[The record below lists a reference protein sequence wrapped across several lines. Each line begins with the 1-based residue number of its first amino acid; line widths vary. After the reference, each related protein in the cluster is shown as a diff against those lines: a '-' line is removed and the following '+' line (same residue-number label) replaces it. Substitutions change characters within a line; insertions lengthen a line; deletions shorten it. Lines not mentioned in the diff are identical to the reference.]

1 MDKQLN
7 KTVLSNLIEPD
18 IFRNLDINSYNIE
31 VSEPSKLL
39 KWNRLITAFD
49 IFYLN
54 NKDKN
59 HKLAHKVYYE
69 RVRSATFDTFEEYGN
84 VDKNSYKA
92 YCEEFDNIFESIR
105 KHGFDKNKSLLPLS
119 RNGSILNGSH
129 RLASSVVSDKKVYA
143 LKLDKDFII
152 DDYKVLLQRNVPIN
166 IIELSVCEFIKYSKN
181 VYLAFLWPSSNKH
194 LDSTVKKFDNV
205 LYSKELELS
214 TNGACN
220 LLTELYKHMDWA
232 GNENNS
238 YQGINQKL
246 IECFPSFEKFTVL
259 AFQANSIDDVRRIK
273 DEVRDICKIGYS
285 SIHITDTQ
293 EEAIRIS
300 QLLFNNNGIHFL
312 NYAKPYSYI
321 SMHNKINEFKQL
333 ISHQT
338 EYILDDFVVDGS
350 STLCLYGL
358 RESDDLDFLYSCS
371 DDIQINQFHS
381 HDECLEYHKVSKED
395 LIYNPS
401 FHFSYLGLKFVSF
414 EQTYKFK
421 KGRNEEKDKNDCAIM
436 DAYLENNNLR
446 LLIFRTNQ
454 FIFYKRIIV
463 KRKTR
468 ETLFFVLRK
477 VGVYNIIRRFYRRL
491 KKNEILTR

>member
-1 MDKQLN
+1 MNKQLK
-7 KTVLSNLIEPD
+7 KTYLNNLIETD
-18 IFRNLDINSYNIE
+18 VFESLDSDSFAIQ
-31 VSEPSKLL
+31 VSKPYELL

-54 NKDKN
+54 HKDKN
-59 HKLAHKVYYE
+59 HKLAHQVYFE
-69 RVRSATFDTFEEYGN
+69 RVRSATFDTFEEPGN
-84 VDKNSYKA
+84 VDKNSYEA
-92 YCEEFDNIFESIR
+92 YCQEFDSIYDSIN
-105 KHGFDKNKSLLPLS
+105 KHGFDKDKSLLPLA

-129 RLASSVVSDKKVYA
+129 RLASSIVSDKKVHSV
-143 LKLDKDFII
+143 KLEKDYMI
-152 DDYKVLLQRNVPIN
+152 DDYKVLLQRNVPID

-194 LDSTVKKFDNV
+194 LDSTAERFDKI

-214 TNGACN
+214 TNGAFN
-220 LLTELYKHMDWA
+220 LLTELYKHMDWS

-246 IECFPSFEKFTVL
+246 VECFPSFEKFTVI
-259 AFQANSIDDVRRIK
+259 AFQANSIEDVRMIK

-300 QLLFNNNGIHFL
+300 QLIFNSNGIHFL

-321 SMHNKINEFKQL
+321 SIHKKIEELKLLVSQ
-333 ISHQT
+333 QT
-338 EYILDDFVVDGS
+338 EYLLDDFVVDGS

-358 RESDDLDFLYSCS
+358 RESDDLDFLYSYS

-381 HDECLEYHKVSKED
+381 HDECLEYHKESKED

-401 FHFSYLGLKFVSF
+401 FYFSYLGLKFVSF

-421 KGRNEEKDKNDCAIM
+421 KERDEEKDKNDCSIM

-446 LLIFRTNQ
+446 LFIFRTKQ
-454 FIFYKRIIV
+454 LLFYKKIILE
-463 KRKTR
+463 RRTR
-468 ETLFFVLRK
+468 EISFVVLRK
-477 VGVYNIIRRFYRRL
+477 VGLYNIIRSVYRRL
-491 KKNEILTR
+491 KR